1 VDDQRKLSRFCKP
14 QPFWGFGVGVG
25 AGATIM
31 VLQHTSNTPLHC
43 RDFLQLLPMRK
54 TKKGAAVLTELL

>member
-1 VDDQRKLSRFCKP
+1 M
-14 QPFWGFGVGVG
+14 GVG

-31 VLQHTSNTPLHC
+31 VLHDTSNTPLHS